1 MTQSDQTKNYK
12 IDIYCFSAKHAALRS
27 KSKDWL
33 LRNQNVSD
41 SITKIFLWHCIKY
54 KAPNSGTIK
63 VNIIKN
69 ERDPSLF
76 MSKLLLKFQNILRN
90 TTQVIIRHRVKI
102 LFFIISSRKDWLL
115 RNQNVSDSSDMSTC
129 ELLFQWAS
137 TIKFYQQLI
146 DEERRI
152 PFIFDD
158 FHFCLPRVIGL
169 DMMKNRIF
177 TLCRMI
183 QSLPLFSNAAC
194 LAREAIN

>member
-27 KSKDWL
+27 KS
-33 LRNQNVSD
+33 
-41 SITKIFLWHCIKY
+41 
-54 KAPNSGTIK
+54 
-63 VNIIKN
+63 
-69 ERDPSLF
+69 
-76 MSKLLLKFQNILRN
+76 
-90 TTQVIIRHRVKI
+90 
-102 LFFIISSRKDWLL
+102 KDWLL

-183 QSLPLFSNAAC
+183 TWVVFLRIFWNLSSSLLMK
-194 LAREAIN
+194 REGSLSFLMIFTFIVPELGALYFIQCHRKIFVMYDGIWWNFTK